1 MLGNYPMMGLNGTKY
16 SNLLTNLS
24 KIIKIVSLG
33 IFKLTRNIQNNY
45 DLHVM
50 IWFFILKKKIGK
62 CDKLFWI
69 FIVHVQNLWQ
79 EYKSWPKI
87 TKKMSR
93 SNHGVFL
100 LENWLQ
106 LHFNFS
112 NEIHKVGIR
121 IMNNSVFFKSKENMR
136 KHKEIKQ
143 ENNESN
149 RNYLTFE

>member
-1 MLGNYPMMGLNGTKY
+1 
-16 SNLLTNLS
+16 
-24 KIIKIVSLG
+24 
-33 IFKLTRNIQNNY
+33 
-45 DLHVM
+45 
-50 IWFFILKKKIGK
+50 
-62 CDKLFWI
+62 
-69 FIVHVQNLWQ
+69 
-79 EYKSWPKI
+79 
-87 TKKMSR
+87 MSR